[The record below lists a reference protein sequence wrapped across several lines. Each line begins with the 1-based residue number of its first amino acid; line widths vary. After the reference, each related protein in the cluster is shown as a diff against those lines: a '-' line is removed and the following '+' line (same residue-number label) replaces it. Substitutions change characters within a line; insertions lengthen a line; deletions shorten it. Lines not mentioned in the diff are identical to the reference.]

1 MAGSQ
6 ADHADGDD
14 GRSTILGRDILIVD
28 DIAANLV
35 AMEAALEPLG
45 CRVVKAASGQEAL
58 KKILDQDFAVVL
70 LDVQMPEMDG
80 YETATWIRSRQR
92 TKYLPIIFVTAHTS
106 EDTSVLRAYELG
118 AVDFLFKPLQPQV
131 LRAKTQAF
139 VHLAE
144 AQALRTQV
152 AVERASNEALVRA
165 NEQLALAD
173 QRKNQFLAIL
183 GHELRNPLAPIR
195 TSVDLMLRTPGAP
208 VAPRL
213 LEIMDR
219 QLGHVTRIVDDLL
232 DVARI
237 SHGKIDL
244 RKEVLRLQDVVDEA
258 VLMCRSHVHARNQ
271 RLTVRGA
278 DEPLLIEGDR
288 TRIVQILGNLLT
300 NATRYTPQDG
310 SIDVEWGRRDGEVY
324 LRVTDTGVGIAPEV
338 LDRIFDIF
346 VQERAESDGNG
357 GLGLGLALA
366 QQLARL
372 HGGFLTATSAGKG
385 KGSSFELRLPPVRE
399 DVVYQ
404 PRTTRQDVGRPV
416 RALVVEDDRDI
427 RELLAELLA
436 SYGHEVMTADDGPS
450 GLELLCKVLPDV
462 ALVDIGLPGF
472 DGCVLAQ
479 SFRDRCPGTPTRL
492 VAMTGFGQEA
502 DLLRA
507 RDAGFDKHLVKP
519 ATTPMLLDALRFDDG
534 DPSSTR

>member
-1 MAGSQ
+1 MAASH
-6 ADHADGDD
+6 ADQTDGDD
-14 GRSTILGRDILIVD
+14 GRSAILGCDILIVD
-28 DIAANLV
+28 DMAANLV

-58 KKILDQDFAVVL
+58 KKILEQDFAVVL

-92 TKYLPIIFVTAHTS
+92 TKYLPIIFVTAHNS
-106 EDTSVLRAYELG
+106 DDSSLLRAYELG

-139 VHLAE
+139 VNLAE

-152 AVERASNEALVRA
+152 AVERTQNEALVRA

-195 TSVDLMLRTPGAP
+195 TSVDLMMRSPGAP

-244 RKEVLRLQDVVDEA
+244 RKEVLRLQDVVEEA
-258 VLMCRSHVHARNQ
+258 VAMCRSNVHARNQ
-271 RLTVRGA
+271 ALSVRGG
-278 DEPLLIEGDR
+278 DESLLIEGDR
-288 TRIVQILGNLLT
+288 TRLVQILGNLLT
-300 NATRYTPQDG
+300 NATRYTPQG
-310 SIDVEWGRRDGEVY
+310 GRIDIEWGHRDGEVY
-324 LRVTDTGVGIAPEV
+324 LRVTDTGVGIASEV
-338 LDRIFDIF
+338 LERIFDIF

-366 QQLARL
+366 QQLVKL
-372 HGGFLTATSAGKG
+372 HGGTLTAASAGKG
-385 KGSSFELRLPPVRE
+385 MGSSFELRLPPVRE
-399 DVVYQ
+399 AVVFQ
-404 PRTTRQDVGRPV
+404 PRSARQDVGRPV

-436 SYGHEVMTADDGPS
+436 SYGHDVVTADDGPS
-450 GLELLCKVLPDV
+450 GLELLCKLLPDV

-479 SFRDRCPGTPTRL
+479 SFRTRCPGTATRL

-507 RDAGFDKHLVKP
+507 RVAGFDKHLVKP

-534 DPSSTR
+534 DLKSTS